1 MEGLIILG
9 MAVFLIIMFI
19 FCRGSTRDQSGMKY
33 MINRSGDVIIT
44 DLNDTT

>member
-19 FCRGSTRDQSGMKY
+19 FCKGNQSGMKY
-33 MINRSGDVIIT
+33 MVNRSGDVIIT